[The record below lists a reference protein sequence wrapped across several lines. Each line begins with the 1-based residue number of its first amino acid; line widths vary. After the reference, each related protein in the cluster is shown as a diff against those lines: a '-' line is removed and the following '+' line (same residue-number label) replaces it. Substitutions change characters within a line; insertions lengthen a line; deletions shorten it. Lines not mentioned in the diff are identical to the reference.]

1 MSFTFPWRG
10 STNVKSRIL
19 AYLGQADL
27 CMERFVAAFHLYLER
42 GSCAEVD
49 DLRNE
54 SHRAESAADDLR
66 REIEQTLYEHEL
78 LPESR
83 GDLLS
88 LLESLDHIPGATQG
102 VLNILFLEHPVLPE
116 FLKPQLDQ
124 LVAINHEA
132 YGVIHGA
139 VVALMED
146 PSRTREMCTRVDEL
160 EPPPAGGHPRVV
172 RLRAGAGPQAPD
184 QGRDPHH
191 RGHLGPLRA
200 HRRPAQH
207 HRDQAPHLSRAK
219 GC

>member
-19 AYLGQADL
+19 AYLEQADL
-27 CMERFVAAFHLYLER
+27 CLDRFAAAFRLYLER
-42 GSCAEVD
+42 GPCTGVD
-49 DLRNE
+49 DLRND

-124 LVAINHEA
+124 LVAINIEA
-132 YGVIHGA
+132 YGVVHGA

-146 PSRTREMCTRVDEL
+146 PSRTRELCTRIDEL
-160 EPPPAGGHPRVV
+160 ESRSDRHQQVAIRELYASGLELAGKLQIKDVIRTI
-172 RLRAGAGPQAPD
+172 GAISDRCEHTAD
-184 QGRDPHH
+184 
-191 RGHLGPLRA
+191 LLNIIA
-200 HRRPAQH
+200 IKRRI
-207 HRDQAPHLSRAK
+207 
-219 GC
+219 